1 MNKKKQSDTK
11 NAKNADLSNENLQ
24 ENENRT
30 TFVASNEIGDKES
43 HKQPSSAM
51 ATDKYIRFD
60 WAAKKILRDKSNFCI
75 LEGLITVLLGE
86 SVHILELLESESN
99 QYDANDKYNRVD
111 IKAKNS
117 KDEIIIVEIQLTR
130 ELYYLERI
138 LYGVAKAI
146 TEHIQLGQKYDQ
158 VKKVYSISIL
168 YFDLGKG
175 DDYVYRGQTVFRGL
189 TKNDTLQITT
199 KERDVINMKAP
210 EEVFPEYYLIRVNAF
225 DKIAE
230 THLEE
235 WIKYLK
241 DGVINEDTTAPG
253 LQEAKRKLEYMAMSH
268 SEQLAYDEHLNAV
281 MIQNDVI
288 STAMKE
294 GRAEG
299 RIEGRAE
306 GRAEGRVEGRI
317 EGRAEATRDNAIAL
331 KKKGLSSDFIA
342 DCLNMSIEEVEALP
356 TE

>member
-1 MNKKKQSDTK
+1 M
-11 NAKNADLSNENLQ
+11 AEN
-24 ENENRT
+24 
-30 TFVASNEIGDKES
+30 
-43 HKQPSSAM
+43 
-51 ATDKYIRFD
+51 KYIRFD
-60 WAAKKILRDKSNFCI
+60 WAAKKILRDKENFCI

-86 SVHILELLESESN
+86 TVRIIEILESESN
-99 QYDANDKYNRVD
+99 QVDASDKFNRVD
-111 IKAKNS
+111 IKARNS

-146 TEHIQLGQKYDQ
+146 TEHIHLGDKYDQ

-175 DDYVYRGQTVFRGL
+175 EDYVYRGQTTFIGV

-199 KERDVINMKAP
+199 KEKDVINMKAP
-210 EEVFPEYYLIRVNAF
+210 EEVFPEYYLVRVNAF
-225 DKIAE
+225 NKIAE
-230 THLEE
+230 NHLEE

-241 DGVINEDTTAPG
+241 DGDINEDTTAPG
-253 LQEAKRKLEYMAMSH
+253 LREAKRKLEYMSMNK
-268 SEQLAYDEHLNAV
+268 SEKLAYDEHINAV

-299 RIEGRAE
+299 LKQGIKQGIEQGIKQGIEQGIEQGRAE
-306 GRAEGRVEGRI
+306 GITEGAKVKAYEIARNLKSIGI
-317 EGRAEATRDNAIAL
+317 DTDAIA
-331 KKKGLSSDFIA
+331 KATGLTP
-342 DCLNMSIEEVEALP
+342 EEVRDLDD
-356 TE
+356 